1 MAKILII
8 EDDRALGKAYHDVLT
23 KNGYNVTLV
32 EDASAALSLL
42 KSDGIELILLDIMLP
57 GTMNGFDLLAY
68 VKRDEK
74 LKSIPVI
81 IMSNLDSEKQTGLD
95 LGAIDYFVKANMDIP
110 TLIEKIKSHVPPGEG
125 A

>member
-8 EDDRALGKAYHDVLT
+8 EDDRTLGKVYQDVLT
-23 KNGYNVTLV
+23 KNGYQVSLV
-32 EDASAALSLL
+32 EDASAALSIL
-42 KSDGIELILLDIMLP
+42 KTDGINLLLLDIMLP

-68 VKRDEK
+68 IKRDEK

-81 IMSNLDSEKQTGLD
+81 IMSNLDTEKQTGLD

-110 TLIEKIKSHVPPGEG
+110 TLMDKIKVHVPSTN